1 MRQYIGRLCL
11 TGLCVE
17 LKATYILEFYEVKS
31 VDNNKSF
38 RSTSNRKYIPTLS
51 NKTKRYILT
60 GTKKK
65 NFHLRIIVIVMDNML
80 SECRF
85 IV

>member
-1 MRQYIGRLCL
+1 MRRLCL

-31 VDNNKSF
+31 VDKSF
-38 RSTSNRKYIPTLS
+38 RSTSNRIYIPTLS
-51 NKTKRYILT
+51 NKTKRYILA